1 VICAKCHRPITA
13 TYQPD
18 KGDWQ
23 RVWANTKD
31 GPAHTSECPRVS
43 VPINQDDEE

>member
-1 VICAKCHRPITA
+1 LICTNCHRPITA

-23 RVWANTKD
+23 RVWAETKD
-31 GPAHTSECPRVS
+31 GPAHVPECPAPS
-43 VPINQDDEE
+43 YPINQDDEE